1 MALTLPVPSSPSSAS
16 TDSPNAPQTPRSPA
30 QSVQT
35 LALLPSDQSSAPST
49 NNSSP
54 GALSSANPQA
64 KRKPS
69 RRANTAERRATHNA
83 VERQRRETLNGR
95 FLVRLFLL
103 RYHPAPSLHSLMM
116 YYLLKDLAALLPN
129 LSQIRRPSKSAIV
142 NSSIAHIHASRRH
155 RTMASR
161 ELRILKLEADALR
174 RELNEWRDR
183 ANLPRVEEPVRS
195 EGFSMVLSGEVEIL
209 TSIPGMDEEE
219 DGEGLGDNEDD
230 LPIRVVPAGIAP
242 HSIPEDSEDLTSMA
256 ALTDKPAMNPFP
268 HGLPPQ
274 HSGAPHLAHI
284 LPRPTSHSRPVIA
297 QNVSNVSFENPAMA
311 SLYDQQS
318 HIPSQQY
325 QMQFNV
331 GASLDTDKSVAWN
344 NQNFA
349 AHQLQQQLANQH
361 GLFTPPNTLH
371 GSSPNNAGHQFAH
384 QTYYQAP
391 PRQQHPAQHVY
402 GSPVDSEDGSSG
414 SAYGSPEDT
423 RASSIASQTGGYEMP
438 GILTSG
444 GIPARMST
452 GGAIWNR
459 NDIESIVTLKPNMVS
474 APIAVGSGGGNGGGF
489 AMIM

>member
-54 GALSSANPQA
+54 GPLSSANSQA

-95 FLVRLFLL
+95 FL
-103 RYHPAPSLHSLMM
+103 
-116 YYLLKDLAALLPN
+116 DLAALLPN

-155 RTMASR
+155 RAMASR

-230 LPIRVVPAGIAP
+230 MPIRVMPAGIAP
-242 HSIPEDSEDLTSMA
+242 HSIPEEPEDLPSM

-268 HGLPPQ
+268 HGLPSQ
-274 HSGAPHLAHI
+274 HPGAPHLAHI

-331 GASLDTDKSVAWN
+331 GASLETDKSVAWN

-361 GLFTPPNTLH
+361 DLFTPPNSLH
-371 GSSPNNAGHQFAH
+371 GSSPSNPGHQFAQ

-402 GSPVDSEDGSSG
+402 GSPVDSEDGSSVGSGPGFGGSEHRSGG
-414 SAYGSPEDT
+414 SAYGSPQDT
-423 RASSIASQTGGYEMP
+423 RASSIASQTGGYEVP

-444 GIPARMST
+444 GIPARMNT

-459 NDIESIVTLKPNMVS
+459 NDLEGVVALKPSMVS